1 MREIFFFWHFRILG
15 VGNAHQRLEVSLQ
28 SLDKKSIDFTNFLVE
43 RRLFFVQA
51 LGLISKVQLT
61 EGRGRKPA
69 FQYIGPPVEDL
80 EITEEQKQEMPA
92 IRYRTLPTITRSTS

>member
-1 MREIFFFWHFRILG
+1 MNLTIYF
-15 VGNAHQRLEVSLQ
+15 V
-28 SLDKKSIDFTNFLVE
+28 K
-43 RRLFFVQA
+43 RRLLYVQA

-92 IRYRTLPTITRSTS
+92 IRYGPTLTR

>member
-1 MREIFFFWHFRILG
+1 VR
-15 VGNAHQRLEVSLQ
+15 
-28 SLDKKSIDFTNFLVE
+28 
-43 RRLFFVQA
+43 QA

-61 EGRGRKPA
+61 EGRSRKPA

-92 IRYRTLPTITRSTS
+92 IRYPPSAACKDLFLDGPFQYDGLHYISRCMRKPMCGFEGGAAHKIEVDI

>member
-1 MREIFFFWHFRILG
+1 MKNLLNLTIYF
-15 VGNAHQRLEVSLQ
+15 VKKRLL
-28 SLDKKSIDFTNFLVE
+28 N
-43 RRLFFVQA
+43 VQA

-92 IRYRTLPTITRSTS
+92 IRYPTVPTLTRSTS

>member
-1 MREIFFFWHFRILG
+1 
-15 VGNAHQRLEVSLQ
+15 
-28 SLDKKSIDFTNFLVE
+28 
-43 RRLFFVQA
+43 
-51 LGLISKVQLT
+51 VQLT

-92 IRYRTLPTITRSTS
+92 IRYRTYPVNILLMPYGLFYIYVRKYALPNIPYP

>member
-1 MREIFFFWHFRILG
+1 LY
-15 VGNAHQRLEVSLQ
+15 LQ
-28 SLDKKSIDFTNFLVE
+28 NYIDFL
-43 RRLFFVQA
+43 QA

-92 IRYRTLPTITRSTS
+92 IRYALVPMKLWARSLIPEAFHF